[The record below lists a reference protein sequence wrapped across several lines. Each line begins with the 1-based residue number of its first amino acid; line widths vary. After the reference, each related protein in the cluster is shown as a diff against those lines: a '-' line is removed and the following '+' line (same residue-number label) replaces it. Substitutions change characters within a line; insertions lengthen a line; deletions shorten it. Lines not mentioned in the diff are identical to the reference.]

1 MKKLQLL
8 VDIDENCG
16 NIATQTNEEVVIM
29 IGSGSKT
36 IDIER
41 AKRGLEFNAK
51 KLLVARGIDVNALEN
66 YHFGKSMSFALCY
79 GASLERAKSCALQS
93 VKRINFSGIAS
104 NELLVRSFIND
115 PTKYTMYDNIVK
127 AVYSGKIEKARKS
140 SVDTW
145 KKRLAKNLVEDSETL
160 KKLVVNG
167 CIPRNSG
174 IQSTTQRGTTEVT
187 LEFIEQIV
195 EVVNQI

>member
-8 VDIDENCG
+8 VDIDENCV
-16 NIATQTNEEVVIM
+16 NIATQTNEEVVVM
-29 IGSGSKT
+29 IGSGSKST
-36 IDIER
+36 DIER

-104 NELLVRSFIND
+104 NELLIRSFVND

-127 AVYSGKIEKARKS
+127 AVYSGKFEKARKS

-167 CIPRNSG
+167 CIPRNSVV
-174 IQSTTQRGTTEVT
+174 QSTTQRGTTEVT

>member
-1 MKKLQLL
+1 
-8 VDIDENCG
+8 
-16 NIATQTNEEVVIM
+16 M
-29 IGSGSKT
+29 IGSGSKST
-36 IDIER
+36 DIER

-104 NELLVRSFIND
+104 NELLIRSFVND

-127 AVYSGKIEKARKS
+127 AVYSGKFEKARKS

-167 CIPRNSG
+167 CIPRNSVV
-174 IQSTTQRGTTEVT
+174 QSTTQRGTTEVT

>member
-66 YHFGKSMSFALCY
+66 YIFGKSISFALCY

-93 VKRINFSGIAS
+93 VKQINFSGIAS
-104 NELLVRSFIND
+104 NELLVRSFINY

-167 CIPRNSG
+167 CIPRNCG
-174 IQSTTQRGTTEVT
+174 VQSTTQRGTTEVT